1 MGIDI
6 ICKTTD
12 APTQQASVPWKSYL
26 LFTLCASLYLL
37 PFMRFILTGTDE
49 GTLLYGAVRI
59 VHGQVFARDFFEVMG
74 PGTFYWL
81 AAFFKLFGV
90 TFLASRIC
98 LFVSSLGTGLSI
110 YFLSCRVCRQ
120 YQTLPCLIL
129 AGTSFGVIWP
139 GISHHV
145 DSNLFA
151 LMAVVCLVLWH
162 DRPRNSLLFA
172 AGLLAGVTTCI
183 HQPKGVFLLC
193 ALLVWLWLQ
202 CRRTSASLSA
212 AGMLTGGYLAVVAL
226 VLAYFWSQGALG
238 SVIYVDFVFPLQH
251 YGAANSVVYAF
262 SILKNYWTP
271 WVTAFGGGR
280 LAVVVASILCT
291 PLFFVASLPLLLL
304 CIGIGYKWKSVT
316 PEIAL
321 YWLCG
326 WAFWLSEFHRKDIE
340 HLVFGSPLLIIL
352 CIHALT
358 KSRRKLANA
367 AVQIIAIAAVC
378 LAGLNCCTVLYVGA
392 HSTTTRVGKVAVLEQ
407 EAVLKLLD
415 EHVSQG
421 EDILYYPYGPT
432 YYFLSATTNP
442 TPYSF
447 LQYNYNTPA
456 QFREVVDILEQRR
469 VRYVIW
475 DTTFA
480 TRAAEN
486 FPGMQP
492 KSSNDLIMEPYLES
506 HYKMVED
513 DHGIH
518 IMERK
523 DEGLAK

>member
-1 MGIDI
+1 
-6 ICKTTD
+6 
-12 APTQQASVPWKSYL
+12 
-26 LFTLCASLYLL
+26 
-37 PFMRFILTGTDE
+37 
-49 GTLLYGAVRI
+49 
-59 VHGQVFARDFFEVMG
+59 
-74 PGTFYWL
+74 
-81 AAFFKLFGV
+81 
-90 TFLASRIC
+90 
-98 LFVSSLGTGLSI
+98 
-110 YFLSCRVCRQ
+110 
-120 YQTLPCLIL
+120 
-129 AGTSFGVIWP
+129 
-139 GISHHV
+139 
-145 DSNLFA
+145 
-151 LMAVVCLVLWH
+151 
-162 DRPRNSLLFA
+162 
-172 AGLLAGVTTCI
+172 
-183 HQPKGVFLLC
+183 
-193 ALLVWLWLQ
+193 
-202 CRRTSASLSA
+202 
-212 AGMLTGGYLAVVAL
+212 
-226 VLAYFWSQGALG
+226 
-238 SVIYVDFVFPLQH
+238 
-251 YGAANSVVYAF
+251 
-262 SILKNYWTP
+262 
-271 WVTAFGGGR
+271 
-280 LAVVVASILCT
+280 
-291 PLFFVASLPLLLL
+291 
-304 CIGIGYKWKSVT
+304 
-316 PEIAL
+316 
-321 YWLCG
+321 
-326 WAFWLSEFHRKDIE
+326 
-340 HLVFGSPLLIIL
+340 
-352 CIHALT
+352 LT